1 MFSESLTVAERA
13 HTYLV
18 SDQTRKEVWD
28 NARSAEYAER
38 HYGLLGN
45 ENLKRDRLCSLLAI
59 GSCGGLV
66 VLSIAMLSGAVIP
79 WMAIA
84 LSLSSF
90 LLAGVLIAR
99 GGFARKALV
108 WTFAA
113 KTYGQ
118 AGRKFRYL
126 LDVIDRNEIEDE
138 EARVRLMRL
147 TMRTKAAIERSVK
160 SARNWR
166 GSVPDDL
173 RRHQSPPLPGP
184 ATPPPRPTPPPSP
197 PEPTLA
203 AIR

>member
-1 MFSESLTVAERA
+1 MAERA

-18 SDQTRKEVWD
+18 SDQTRKEAWD
-28 NARSAEYAER
+28 KVRSAEYAQR
-38 HYGLLGN
+38 YYRLLGN
-45 ENLKRDRLCSLLAI
+45 ENLKRDRLCSCLAI
-59 GSCGGLV
+59 ASCGGFVILP
-66 VLSIAMLSGAVIP
+66 LAMLSGAVNP
-79 WMAIA
+79 WMVIA
-84 LSLSSF
+84 LSLPLL
-90 LLAGVLIAR
+90 LLAGISIAR

-118 AGRKFRYL
+118 AGRKFRNL

-147 TMRTKAAIERSVK
+147 TMSTKAAIERSVK
-160 SARNWR
+160 SARNWK